1 MLPLTDY
8 KNMGWPVLNLEKY
21 LKDYPNSY
29 DNLRIGYSQNYS
41 FAYTNFYK
49 YVEKSEVTK
58 KVKGG
63 FSLNFGVFS
72 IGAKKSME
80 RTFSKTTINESNRV
94 FGELYYQ
101 YMDSRYWLKNTSDD
115 IKIMKSYVSQ
125 SFTDDLYNITPGELF
140 ETYGGFVLCDFI
152 VGGKVIA
159 LYSGVYQGNESSETR
174 GKKMQTDIDASYG
187 KIASGDFGIGRAY
200 SNGNE
205 LSNKFTDLRTSVKT
219 LGGIGAIATF
229 TNPEKMSSINV
240 NLTAWLNSLS
250 DKNNHSVID
259 ISDNGLL
266 PITEFVREDNL
277 RYPLKRMLNH
287 GTIISEFKEPFLM
300 YAYEDDIINKEIICL
315 VTRFG
320 DAIILY
326 DKEYIN
332 KVNTK
337 AIIDK
342 YSSIYKIKV
351 VDMSDYYYDMVGTVD
366 DLFIAVSFMYEGFV
380 PSYTVGERMKKFVHD
395 NTTYLISQKTGVKFA
410 YSIHDDYILDTYGI
424 REWVNNMSTI
434 QLTLRQLDD
443 YIIVAL

>member
-1 MLPLTDY
+1 
-8 KNMGWPVLNLEKY
+8 MGWPVLNLEKY

>member
-1 MLPLTDY
+1 MKNLLLVTLCVLALISCEKESQEQFSEEQQSEIFKTGKVLKERDPNSPLILSKKSTKNLSSKLKSGNEPFKNYLGRSLKTDVLPLTDY

-29 DNLRIGYSQNYS
+29 DNPRIGYSQNYS

-101 YMDSRYWLKNTSDD
+101 YMDSRYWLKNTSSD

-219 LGGIGAIATF
+219 LGGIGTIATF

-259 ISDNGLL
+259 ISDDGLL

-277 RYPLKRMLNH
+277 REHLRRLYGEGYYIRKLY
-287 GTIISEFKEPFLM
+287 EPELVYVYLSDLEWDILFLW
-300 YAYEDDIINKEIICL
+300 N
-315 VTRFG
+315 RFG
-320 DAIILY
+320 DVVPLY
-326 DKEYIN
+326 DGKHVNETNANTIIN
-332 KVNTK
+332 
-337 AIIDK
+337 K
-342 YSSIYKIKV
+342 YSSIYKIKT
-351 VDMSDYYYDMVGTVD
+351 S
-366 DLFIAVSFMYEGFV
+366 
-380 PSYTVGERMKKFVHD
+380 
-395 NTTYLISQKTGVKFA
+395 
-410 YSIHDDYILDTYGI
+410 
-424 REWVNNMSTI
+424 
-434 QLTLRQLDD
+434 
-443 YIIVAL
+443 